1 MIKHI
6 SLLKSK
12 ACIHMAGKCRQG
24 KTFQMKVKEK
34 QRKKRDVERNK
45 CEEKR
50 KERMNERTKGS

>member
-1 MIKHI
+1 
-6 SLLKSK
+6 
-12 ACIHMAGKCRQG
+12 MAGKCRQG

-50 KERMNERTKGS
+50 KERKNDRIKGPYNVEVLNS